1 MEVMDTP
8 FRAGD
13 LNHGYQAVA
22 DNLPNDAR
30 IHQEKGTK
38 KIFFKNFMEARV
50 NVVILPVAKRLMRAD
65 QAAQASADGYLAGTL
80 LHEISHGL
88 GPSFARKNGKQTDI
102 REAIGPA
109 FNGLEEAKADVVGM
123 FGIKWPE
130 RRRRRTFS
138 TA

>member
-38 KIFFKNFMEARV
+38 KIFFKNFMDARV
-50 NVVILPVAKRLMRAD
+50 NVVILPIAKRLMRAD
-65 QAAQASADGYLAGTL
+65 QAAQASGEGYLAQHAAARNLRTG
-80 LHEISHGL
+80 SVR
-88 GPSFARKNGKQTDI
+88 PSRARTASRWTFARPSVRPSMAWKKPRPTWS
-102 REAIGPA
+102 ACSA
-109 FNGLEEAKADVVGM
+109 
-123 FGIKWPE
+123 
-130 RRRRRTFS
+130 
-138 TA
+138 